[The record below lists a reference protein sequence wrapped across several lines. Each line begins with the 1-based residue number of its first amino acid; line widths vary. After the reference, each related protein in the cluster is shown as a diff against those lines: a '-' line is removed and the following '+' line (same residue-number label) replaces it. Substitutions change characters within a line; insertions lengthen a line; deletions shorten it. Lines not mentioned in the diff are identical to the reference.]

1 MASISK
7 RTASAQSFVSDP
19 VLQMPKITQFK
30 IGICQLKVT
39 TEKSVNILNA
49 RNLIQVAA
57 EQGASLILLPEMW
70 NCPYST
76 DMFAKFAEDFNDLD
90 SAPSFL
96 MLSEVA
102 SSLGVTIIGGS
113 IPEKDVGQLYN
124 TCTVFGPNGELKTKH
139 RKIHLFDMGKPL
151 PGEVQFKES
160 DSISAGD
167 KPTVVDTD
175 FGCIGIGICH
185 DIRFP
190 ELAMSYS
197 ARGAHLICYAGAF
210 NMSTGAALWE
220 LEQRSRAV
228 DNQLYVASYSPSR
241 DSASSYMIW
250 GHSTVVGP
258 MGEIIATTGHEEAVL
273 IADIDY
279 AAIQRTRE
287 SLPLKRQRR
296 DDIYQFVD
304 LLGYKC

>member
-1 MASISK
+1 MIVD
-7 RTASAQSFVSDP
+7 SF
-19 VLQMPKITQFK
+19 LFYLHFLWGFEKKKKFK

-39 TEKSVNILNA
+39 TEKNVNILNA

-76 DMFAKFAEDFNDLD
+76 DMFGKFAEDFNDLD
-90 SAPSFL
+90 SASSFL

-102 SSLGVTIIGGS
+102 SALGVTIIGGS
-113 IPEKDVGQLYN
+113 IPEKDAGQMYN
-124 TCTVFGPNGELKTKH
+124 TCTVFGPNGELKAKH
-139 RKIHLFDMGKPL
+139 RKIYLFDIGKPL

-190 ELAMSYS
+190 ELAMACS
-197 ARGAHLICYAGAF
+197 ARGAHLICYPGAF

-220 LEQRSRAV
+220 LEQRSRQDDSASAV
-228 DNQLYVASYSPSR
+228 DNQLYVASCSPSR
-241 DSASSYMIW
+241 DSASSYIIW

-258 MGEIIATTGHEEAVL
+258 MGEIIATTGHEEDVI

-279 AAIQRTRE
+279 AAIQRARE
-287 SLPLKRQRR
+287 SLPLKSQRR

-304 LLGYKC
+304 LLG

>member
-1 MASISK
+1 MA
-7 RTASAQSFVSDP
+7 TVAVQSFFSAP
-19 VLQMPKITQFK
+19 LQIPKITQFK

-39 TEKSVNILNA
+39 TEKSANIFNA
-49 RNLIQVAA
+49 HSLIQAAA

-76 DMFAKFAEDFNDLD
+76 DLFAKFAEDFSDID
-90 SAPSFL
+90 SAPSLL

-113 IPEKDVGQLYN
+113 IPEKDAGQLYN
-124 TCTVFGPNGELKTKH
+124 SCPVFGPDGELKAKH

-160 DSISAGD
+160 DNISAGE

-175 FGCIGIGICH
+175 FGRIGIGICH

-190 ELAMSYS
+190 ELSMSYR
-197 ARGAHLICYAGAF
+197 ARGAHLICYPGAF
-210 NMSTGAALWE
+210 NMSTGATLWE
-220 LEQRSRAV
+220 LEQRTRAV
-228 DNQLYVASYSPSR
+228 DNQLYVASCSPSR
-241 DSASSYMIW
+241 DSAGSYMIW

-273 IADIDY
+273 IAEIDY
-279 AAIQRTRE
+279 AAIQWTRE
-287 SLPLKRQRR
+287 SLPLESQKHN
-296 DDIYQFVD
+296 DIYQFVD
-304 LLGYKC
+304 LLRESPSS

>member
-1 MASISK
+1 MA
-7 RTASAQSFVSDP
+7 TVAVQSFVSAP
-19 VLQMPKITQFK
+19 LQIPKITQFK

-39 TEKSVNILNA
+39 TEKSANIFNA
-49 RNLIQVAA
+49 RSLIQAAA

-76 DMFAKFAEDFNDLD
+76 DLFAKFAEDFSDID
-90 SAPSFL
+90 SAPSLL

-113 IPEKDVGQLYN
+113 IPEKDAGQLYN
-124 TCTVFGPNGELKTKH
+124 SCPVFGPDGELKAKH

-160 DSISAGD
+160 DNISAGE

-175 FGCIGIGICH
+175 FGRIGIGICH

-190 ELAMSYS
+190 ELAMSYR
-197 ARGAHLICYAGAF
+197 ARGAHLICYPGAF
-210 NMSTGAALWE
+210 NMSTGATLWE
-220 LEQRSRAV
+220 LEQRTRAV
-228 DNQLYVASYSPSR
+228 DNQLYVASCSPSR
-241 DSASSYMIW
+241 DSAGSYMIW

-273 IADIDY
+273 IAEIDY
-279 AAIQRTRE
+279 AAIQWTSSCRE
-287 SLPLKRQRR
+287 SLPLESQKHN
-296 DDIYQFVD
+296 DIYQFVD
-304 LLGYKC
+304 LLRESPNS